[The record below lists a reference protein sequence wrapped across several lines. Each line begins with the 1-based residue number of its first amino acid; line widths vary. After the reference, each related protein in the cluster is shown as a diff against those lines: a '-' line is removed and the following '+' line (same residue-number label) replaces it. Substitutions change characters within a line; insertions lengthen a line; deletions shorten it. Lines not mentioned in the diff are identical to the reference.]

1 MYFFNS
7 CVIVMQCKRALKVE
21 QYLLFFAFL
30 FKNLLTE
37 NVWLEMVKK
46 EETPT
51 SNTTPDAYLS

>member
-30 FKNLLTE
+30 FKNLLAE

-46 EETPT
+46 E
-51 SNTTPDAYLS
+51 